1 MVWFCEVGKEI
12 KQVVQMDPLSI
23 PKFYVHNY
31 SFFPSEKTSAS
42 YSVYILF
49 AVFFVFFFSLVDCI
63 FSFSLHFFS
72 QRSIG
77 AHSKQSSEN
86 SQLPGFVVW
95 LSGRETINNCWG

>member
-1 MVWFCEVGKEI
+1 MIWFCEVGQEI
-12 KQVVQMDPLSI
+12 KQNVQVDQLSA
-23 PKFYVHNY
+23 PKYFVRTC
-31 SFFPSEKTSAS
+31 SFFPSGKTSAS
-42 YSVYILF
+42 RSVHILF
-49 AVFFVFFFSLVDCI
+49 AVFLVFFFSLVDCI
-63 FSFSLHFFS
+63 FSFSLHFFP